1 MGDVVGNTTHLQIDW
16 GEISAGTDHDAG
28 DTEIK
33 IISKWRES
41 QIAKV
46 NNTMKSLETR
56 TKLLITNQNAII
68 GEIARLDV
76 KTADSFDSNK
86 DSGSMRKSLV
96 LVLRKNAIIGA
107 NKSPKVLL
115 VFMEALNTFFDQNP
129 GKYALLRNRLLLS
142 SALTVSYYMPE

>member
-56 TKLLITNQNAII
+56 TKLLITSQNAII